1 MKRLG
6 ILAATCLFSFL
17 LVFCAGCGESDRPG
31 EEENT
36 TDPMTTETGT
46 TCWEE
51 PPYVFPTGPEGLDM
65 VVFPSHI
72 YQSIGELYG
81 DADCVIIGRVY
92 LQEFDKTDEGGYS
105 YAQVWVEQTIKG
117 DSLSESM
124 ITVREH
130 GTESEVGTASV
141 GRVPL
146 LREGECV
153 LLFLQNKVELPA
165 PWKKGYVTVGDYQGK
180 FFYQKEEDCW
190 YASGLL
196 GEIGDLLSSDAK
208 EPLSNAD
215 MAWLLHNMGYR

>member
-1 MKRLG
+1 MNAEKGSLS
-6 ILAATCLFSFL
+6 C
-17 LVFCAGCGESDRPG
+17 
-31 EEENT
+31 
-36 TDPMTTETGT
+36 
-46 TCWEE
+46 
-51 PPYVFPTGPEGLDM
+51 
-65 VVFPSHI
+65 
-72 YQSIGELYG
+72 
-81 DADCVIIGRVY
+81 
-92 LQEFDKTDEGGYS
+92 EGGYS

-180 FFYQKEEDCW
+180 FFIKKKRIVGMLPAFWE
-190 YASGLL
+190 
-196 GEIGDLLSSDAK
+196 K
-208 EPLSNAD
+208 
-215 MAWLLHNMGYR
+215 